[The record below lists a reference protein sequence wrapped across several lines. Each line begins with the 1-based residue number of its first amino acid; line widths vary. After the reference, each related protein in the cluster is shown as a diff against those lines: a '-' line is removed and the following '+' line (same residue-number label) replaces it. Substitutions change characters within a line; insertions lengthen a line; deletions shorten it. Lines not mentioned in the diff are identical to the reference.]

1 MTGIT
6 GRSPASVMRG
16 PAHPAC
22 ITKAAGARL
31 GRRRAALAAW
41 AALAAV
47 PAAAA
52 PLPPVPRLDEVAA
65 RADAGHF
72 AEADSMA
79 AIALDNPDYHSEQQ
93 RRALAF
99 ERERM
104 RRIRMDFS
112 LDEAALRE
120 RVRRQ
125 IPDLREEEFARWRDA
140 GLFEAMTIDGQVRY
154 FNRAASN
161 LFRLSAEAR
170 ARRDPSLPPIVDG
183 PMESL
188 HPQQRAIRD
197 AALAS
202 GDSSVKPLR
211 VRMTQ
216 TVTVEADAVPAGE
229 TLRAW
234 IPYPR
239 EIPGQQE
246 DIRLVASEP
255 AAHALAPASALQ
267 RTVSLEK
274 AAAAGEPTA
283 FSVTYEL
290 TVSGR
295 YHAIDPRRV
304 VPVRITDELRPF
316 VSERAPHVVFTDALR
331 AYSRQ
336 AVGDETNPYR
346 IAQKLFAAVDRIPWA
361 GAREYSTIRNISDYA
376 LHAGHADCGQQT
388 LLLIAL
394 LRLNGI
400 PARWQSGMVFSDG
413 DYDNIHDWGQ
423 LYLEPYG
430 WVPMDVT
437 TGRLAAD
444 KGTGDDPSME
454 WFYLGGLD
462 NWRIAFNDDWSR
474 PFVPAKTHF
483 RSDTVDS
490 QRGEVE
496 WDGGNLYYDQWDYD
510 FAWQLLPS
518 AEHAGAAAAAHE
530 SAPNPRGSARTTTTT
545 ASTTA
550 NQPARGTR

>member
-1 MTGIT
+1 
-6 GRSPASVMRG
+6 MRG
-16 PAHPAC
+16 PAHPARLPA
-22 ITKAAGARL
+22 IKA
-31 GRRRAALAAW
+31 RRRRRHAAVLAGGAALAAT
-41 AALAAV
+41 ALALS
-47 PAAAA
+47 A
-52 PLPPVPRLDEVAA
+52 PLPPVPRLDEVAVL
-65 RADAGHF
+65 ADAGRF
-72 AEADSMA
+72 REAEA
-79 AIALDNPDYHSEQQ
+79 AIDVALNHPDYSTAQA
-93 RRALAF
+93 RRDLAF

-104 RRIRMDFS
+104 RRIRMDFT
-112 LDEAALRE
+112 LDEAALRD

-125 IPDLREEEFARWRDA
+125 IPDLRDDEFARWQAA
-140 GLFEAMTIDGQVRY
+140 GLFESMTIDGQVRY

-161 LFRLSAEAR
+161 LFRLSREAR
-170 ARRDPSLPPIVDG
+170 SRRDPSLPPIGDG

-188 HPQQRAIRD
+188 NPHQRAIRD
-197 AALAS
+197 AALVQ
-202 GDSSVKPLR
+202 DSSSARPLR

-229 TLRAW
+229 AVRAW

-239 EIPGQQE
+239 RIPGQQQ
-246 DIRLVASEP
+246 DIRLVATTP
-255 AAHALAPASALQ
+255 ASHVLAPESALQ
-267 RTVSLEK
+267 RTVAFEQ
-274 AAAAGEPTA
+274 AAEAGKPTP

-295 YHAIDPRRV
+295 YHAIDPQRV
-304 VPVRITDELRPF
+304 VPVRLTDALRPF
-316 VSERAPHVVFTDALR
+316 VAERPPHVVFSDAMR
-331 AYSRQ
+331 AYSREV
-336 AVGDETNPYR
+336 VGDETNPYR

-388 LLLIAL
+388 LLLITL

-437 TGRLAAD
+437 TGRLSAD
-444 KGTGDDPSME
+444 KGTGDDASME

-462 NWRIAFNDDWSR
+462 NWRIAFNDDWSQ

-496 WDGGNLYYDQWDYD
+496 WDGGNLYYDQWGYD
-510 FAWQLLPS
+510 FEWQLLPLDDD
-518 AEHAGAAAAAHE
+518 AYAAAAATDTVQD
-530 SAPNPRGSARTTTTT
+530 NR
-545 ASTTA
+545 
-550 NQPARGTR
+550 